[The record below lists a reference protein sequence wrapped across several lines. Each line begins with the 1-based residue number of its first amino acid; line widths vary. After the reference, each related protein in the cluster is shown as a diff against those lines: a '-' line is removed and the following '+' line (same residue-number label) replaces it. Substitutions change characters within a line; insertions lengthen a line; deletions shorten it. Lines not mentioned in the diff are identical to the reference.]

1 MHYDSW
7 GKALWPAEHICGQAQ
22 GRIKSLH
29 SMHRKM
35 ARKGVSLGEIFDAR
49 ALRVVVDDQG
59 GRKLQQAIEACYAI
73 QPAVHRLWRPIRGEL
88 DDYIFNPKPSGYQ
101 SLHSAV
107 LGEQLPSMPAA
118 NVLCV
123 LCRYWRALLRRPVL
137 ASESMQCAHTEP
149 WNALHASEARD

>member
-1 MHYDSW
+1 MV
-7 GKALWPAEHICGQAQ
+7 Q

-35 ARKGVSLGEIFDAR
+35 ARKGVSLREIFDAR
-49 ALRVVVDDQG
+49 ALRVVVDDQL
-59 GRKLQQAIEACYAI
+59 GRKLQPAIEACYAI

-107 LGEQLPSMPAA
+107 LGERLHT
-118 NVLCV
+118 
-123 LCRYWRALLRRPVL
+123 CRSSRSSGSNAWEIAGISRPVYN
-137 ASESMQCAHTEP
+137 SS
-149 WNALHASEARD
+149 S

>member
-1 MHYDSW
+1 
-7 GKALWPAEHICGQAQ
+7 
-22 GRIKSLH
+22 
-29 SMHRKM
+29 MHRKM
-35 ARKGVSLGEIFDAR
+35 ARKGVSLGKVFDAR

-107 LGEQLPSMPAA
+107 LGGE
-118 NVLCV
+118 
-123 LCRYWRALLRRPVL
+123 L
-137 ASESMQCAHTEP
+137 ASSLVTGIDKAGCLPDPPPLCNDCGEHSPAE
-149 WNALHASEARD
+149 R

>member
-1 MHYDSW
+1 MHGDKENWSPDRL
-7 GKALWPAEHICGQAQ
+7 GVVQ

-35 ARKGVSLGEIFDAR
+35 ARKGVSLREIFDAR
-49 ALRVVVDDQG
+49 ALRVVVDDQL
-59 GRKLQQAIEACYAI
+59 GRKLQPAIEACYAI

-107 LGEQLPSMPAA
+107 LGE
-118 NVLCV
+118 
-123 LCRYWRALLRRPVL
+123 
-137 ASESMQCAHTEP
+137 
-149 WNALHASEARD
+149 

>member
-1 MHYDSW
+1 
-7 GKALWPAEHICGQAQ
+7 
-22 GRIKSLH
+22 
-29 SMHRKM
+29 MHRKM

-107 LGEQLPSMPAA
+107 LGEQLPFLHAA
-118 NVLCV
+118 NTSVKH
-123 LCRYWRALLRRPVL
+123 ALFFSPHRWPRKHVAPTL
-137 ASESMQCAHTEP
+137 
-149 WNALHASEARD
+149 